1 MSGSA
6 AKTSAVQGS
15 VEQALA
21 ELRRDFCR
29 GLEERIC
36 RIEAARVS
44 LGTDAQGA
52 AKALNVISAEAH
64 RISGVAGSLGLASV
78 GNMARDLETA
88 VEGLPKGA
96 LPAARAAELDRQVE
110 RLLDLLEEHLV
121 DD

>member
-1 MSGSA
+1 MSGAA
-6 AKTSAVQGS
+6 AKTTADQGA

-21 ELRRDFCR
+21 GLRRDFCR

-36 RIEAARVS
+36 RIETARVS
-44 LGTDAQGA
+44 LGTGAQGTA
-52 AKALNVISAEAH
+52 GALNVISAEAH

-96 LPAARAAELDRQVE
+96 LPVARAAELDKQVE